1 MNQYKI
7 IQKYKINSKCS
18 RSPSRSHL
26 HILCSLH
33 YKVFVF
39 IFMLRP
45 SQNGSI
51 NESLLHLPLSTR
63 NAAKSTGNEDVVLGS

>member
-1 MNQYKI
+1 MLTLSFQV
-7 IQKYKINSKCS
+7 SS
-18 RSPSRSHL
+18 T
-26 HILCSLH
+26 

-63 NAAKSTGNEDVVLGS
+63 NAAKSKGNEDVVLGS